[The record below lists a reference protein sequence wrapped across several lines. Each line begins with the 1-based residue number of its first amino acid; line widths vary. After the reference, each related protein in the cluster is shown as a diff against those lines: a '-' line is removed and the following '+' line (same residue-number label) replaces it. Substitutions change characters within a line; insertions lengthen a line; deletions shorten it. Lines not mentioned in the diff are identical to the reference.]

1 VLTLRQHSLEIHYP
15 NNSNSQV
22 FVLIKKSNFLH
33 LWTYYNIITY
43 MMHPKSLTNAKAL
56 DDTSVVY
63 NYSAD
68 QELHTKEPNG

>member
-1 VLTLRQHSLEIHYP
+1 
-15 NNSNSQV
+15 
-22 FVLIKKSNFLH
+22 
-33 LWTYYNIITY
+33 